1 MRIWITNTAENQ
13 PWQSEGLD
21 ENAFDFSTGA
31 EATFRMKIQGK
42 LLDHEEDDGL
52 SASDSEDE
60 AEEEGN
66 KTTDAMDHDGPSAN
80 GPTTGKTA
88 SPGTPVRTKLSH
100 FFKSITIE
108 FDRAK
113 FVQPDGVNQ
122 IEWKKAMT
130 PPNSATLPPSADFD
144 LLEFERKSDENIN
157 CTINL
162 VRDEIPERF
171 RLSKQLA
178 EVLDTQEDDRA
189 GVVMGLW
196 EYVKAMGL
204 QEDEE
209 RRGIRC
215 DDRLRAVSLPPDL
228 SRHVQL

>member
-1 MRIWITNTAENQ
+1 
-13 PWQSEGLD
+13 
-21 ENAFDFSTGA
+21 
-31 EATFRMKIQGK
+31 MKIQGK
-42 LLDHEEDDGL
+42 LLDEEDDGL
-52 SASDSEDE
+52 SASDSEKDDE
-60 AEEEGN
+60 EDGDPN
-66 KTTDAMDHDGPSAN
+66 PDSMDHDGATVN
-80 GPTTGKTA
+80 GMSTGKPAT
-88 SPGTPVRTKLSH
+88 PGAPPRTKLSH

-113 FVQPDGVNQ
+113 FIGPDGLNQ
-122 IEWKKAMT
+122 IEWKKPMI
-130 PPNSATLPPSADFD
+130 PPHTATLPPSADFD
-144 LLEFERKSDENIN
+144 QLEFERKSDENIN

-162 VRDEIPERF
+162 VRDENPERF

-178 EVLDTQEDDRA
+178 EVLDMQEDDRA

-215 DDRLRAVSLPPDL
+215 DDRLRAVSVSGFPPVC
-228 SRHVQL
+228 S